1 MPAAGSSGVAGSACG
16 CATPSAASMWR
27 WGRIAFSAVVAM
39 NAMAVAIAVNTS
51 DEAMSDPQPVR
62 VGLLVST
69 VLVAILVGAPL
80 VRGAWQALREARLA
94 VEFLFVI
101 TLAGAF
107 GVSLQSLLA
116 GDGPV
121 YFEVVSLLLVVYA
134 FGAELNRAAR
144 DRAVE
149 AIRSLSAA
157 HRVARV
163 VLRPGVVEE
172 RAAQDVLPGERVQ
185 VLPGEMVPVD
195 GLLLGEP
202 ALFEEASLRG
212 EFVPRSR
219 AAGEQVMAGSF
230 VLDAQ
235 IEMEARPLPDDSSLD
250 GLLCRVGSGID
261 SKSHAQQA
269 ADRLARWFVPV
280 VCCAAIATFAGWSYA
295 VPTSEAL
302 FHAMAVLLVACP
314 CALGFAT
321 PLALWTATSRLNAI
335 GIRVSRAADVELL
348 SETNLVA
355 FDKTGTLSAAE
366 TRVSSISWSET
377 SPYPL
382 HEMRAMLAAAERG
395 LSHPFARALDRGGW
409 ADEPIPGSSAWHREA
424 LRILPG
430 KGIWTRIRNQDGRV
444 HELEV
449 VSRSAATLGNMPSG
463 AAAAG
468 EATQGEET
476 IAEEGI
482 VFRLDAREIGSATFE
497 EEFRDGHSGALE
509 KLAGMGVEMHLLSGD
524 THRRAAR
531 AGIAAVQGNLTPMEK
546 LGRVKAW
553 QLAGRKVLFVGDG
566 INDAPAM
573 GAAAFA
579 IAVDE
584 GTALARA
591 VAGGVWDGRD
601 LRAIPAALEIAR
613 QTMRRVRT
621 NFRWALGYNSIG
633 IGLAAAGFLHP
644 VSAALLMVASSAQV
658 TWRAMALLDEAN
670 EDADWRESGRTTAK
684 PRQQARLRK
693 TEPAPSGQAAR

>member
-212 EFVPRSR
+212 EFVPDP
-219 AAGEQVMAGSF
+219 A
-230 VLDAQ
+230 
-235 IEMEARPLPDDSSLD
+235 
-250 GLLCRVGSGID
+250 
-261 SKSHAQQA
+261 
-269 ADRLARWFVPV
+269 
-280 VCCAAIATFAGWSYA
+280 
-295 VPTSEAL
+295 
-302 FHAMAVLLVACP
+302 
-314 CALGFAT
+314 
-321 PLALWTATSRLNAI
+321 
-335 GIRVSRAADVELL
+335 
-348 SETNLVA
+348 
-355 FDKTGTLSAAE
+355 
-366 TRVSSISWSET
+366 
-377 SPYPL
+377 
-382 HEMRAMLAAAERG
+382 
-395 LSHPFARALDRGGW
+395 
-409 ADEPIPGSSAWHREA
+409 
-424 LRILPG
+424 
-430 KGIWTRIRNQDGRV
+430 
-444 HELEV
+444 
-449 VSRSAATLGNMPSG
+449 
-463 AAAAG
+463 
-468 EATQGEET
+468 
-476 IAEEGI
+476 
-482 VFRLDAREIGSATFE
+482 
-497 EEFRDGHSGALE
+497 
-509 KLAGMGVEMHLLSGD
+509 
-524 THRRAAR
+524 RRAS
-531 AGIAAVQGNLTPMEK
+531 K
-546 LGRVKAW
+546 
-553 QLAGRKVLFVGDG
+553 
-566 INDAPAM
+566 
-573 GAAAFA
+573 
-579 IAVDE
+579 
-584 GTALARA
+584 
-591 VAGGVWDGRD
+591 
-601 LRAIPAALEIAR
+601 
-613 QTMRRVRT
+613 
-621 NFRWALGYNSIG
+621 
-633 IGLAAAGFLHP
+633 
-644 VSAALLMVASSAQV
+644 
-658 TWRAMALLDEAN
+658 
-670 EDADWRESGRTTAK
+670 
-684 PRQQARLRK
+684 
-693 TEPAPSGQAAR
+693 

>member
-1 MPAAGSSGVAGSACG
+1 
-16 CATPSAASMWR
+16 MWR

-62 VGLLVST
+62 IGLLVST

-80 VRGAWQALREARLA
+80 LRGAWQAIREARLA

-116 GDGPV
+116 GNGPV

-157 HRVARV
+157 NRIARV
-163 VLRPGVVEE
+163 LVRPGEFEE
-172 RAAQDVLPGERVQ
+172 RAARDVRPGERVQ
-185 VLPGEMVPVD
+185 VLPGEMTPVD
-195 GLLLGEP
+195 GILLGEP

-219 AAGEQVMAGSF
+219 AAGETVMAGSF

-235 IEMEARPLPDDSSLD
+235 IELEACPLPDNASLD
-250 GLLCRVGSGID
+250 ALLCQVGSGID
-261 SKSHAQQA
+261 AKSHSQQA
-269 ADRLARWFVPV
+269 ADRLARWFVPI
-280 VCCAAIATFAGWSYA
+280 VCGVAVATFAAWSYA
-295 VPTSEAL
+295 APTSEAL

-321 PLALWTATSRLNAI
+321 PLALWTATSRLSAI
-335 GIRVSRAADVELL
+335 GIRVTRAADVEAL
-348 SETNLVA
+348 SAVDLVA

-366 TRVSSISWSET
+366 SRISSIAWSGA
-377 SPYPL
+377 SPYPET
-382 HEMRAMLAAAERG
+382 EMRAMVAAAERG
-395 LSHPFARALDRGGW
+395 LSHPFARALECGGLSGEP
-409 ADEPIPGSSAWHREA
+409 ADAAPRWHREA

-430 KGIWTRIRNQDGRV
+430 KGIWTRVRNRDGRV

-449 VSRSAATLGNMPSG
+449 VSRSAALAEAGP
-463 AAAAG
+463 AASAAP
-468 EATQGEET
+468 
-476 IAEEGI
+476 AEDGI
-482 VFRLDAREIGSATFE
+482 LFRLDGQIAGSATFE
-497 EEFRDGHSGALE
+497 EAFREGHLSALDRLGE
-509 KLAGMGVEMHLLSGD
+509 VGVELHLLSGD
-524 THRRAAR
+524 THARAAR
-531 AGIAAVQGNLTPMEK
+531 AGIAAVQGNLAPLEK
-546 LGRVKAW
+546 LDRVKAW
-553 QLAGRKVLFVGDG
+553 QRDRRKVLFVGDG

-573 GAAAFA
+573 GASAFA

-621 NFRWALGYNSIG
+621 NFRWAIGYNTIG

-644 VSAALLMVASSAQV
+644 VSAAVLMVVSSAQV
-658 TWRAMALLDEAN
+658 TWRAMALLGEA
-670 EDADWRESGRTTAK
+670 DADALGGDSGRSSSR
-684 PRQQARLRK
+684 PRRQPRLR
-693 TEPAPSGQAAR
+693 EAEAASAGPSAG

>member
-1 MPAAGSSGVAGSACG
+1 
-16 CATPSAASMWR
+16 MWR

-69 VLVAILVGAPL
+69 ILVAILVGAPL
-80 VRGAWQALREARLA
+80 LRGAWQAIRETRLA

-163 VLRPGVVEE
+163 VLRPGVAEE
-172 RAAQDVLPGERVQ
+172 RAARDVRPGERVE

-195 GLLLGEP
+195 GILLGEP

-219 AAGEQVMAGSF
+219 EAGEAVMAGSF

-235 IEMEARPLPDDSSLD
+235 IELEARPLPDDASLD

-280 VCCAAIATFAGWSYA
+280 VCFAAVATFAGWSYA
-295 VPTSEAL
+295 APTSEAL

-321 PLALWTATSRLNAI
+321 PLALWTATSRLSAI
-335 GIRVSRAADVELL
+335 GIRVTRAADVEAL
-348 SETNLVA
+348 SGVDLVA

-366 TRVSSISWSET
+366 SRISSIAWSDA
-377 SPYPL
+377 SPYPES
-382 HEMRAMLAAAERG
+382 EMRAMVAAAERG
-395 LSHPFARALDRGGW
+395 LSHPFARALERGGLSGEP
-409 ADEPIPGSSAWHREA
+409 ADAAPRWHREA

-430 KGIWTRIRNQDGRV
+430 KGIWTRIRNRDGLA

-449 VSRSAATLGNMPSG
+449 VSRSAALGK
-463 AAAAG
+463 AG
-468 EATQGEET
+468 QDALTAP
-476 IAEEGI
+476 AEEGI
-482 VFRLDAREIGSATFE
+482 LFRLDGGIAGSAAFE
-497 EEFRDGHSGALE
+497 ESFREGHLNALDRLGE
-509 KLAGMGVEMHLLSGD
+509 MGVELRLLSGD
-524 THRRAAR
+524 THSRAAR
-531 AGIAAVQGNLTPMEK
+531 AGIAAVQGNLAPLEK
-546 LGRVKAW
+546 LDRVKAW
-553 QLAGRKVLFVGDG
+553 QREKHKVLFVGDG

-573 GAAAFA
+573 GASAFA

-601 LRAIPAALEIAR
+601 LRAIPVALEIAR

-621 NFRWALGYNSIG
+621 NFRWAIGYNTIG

-644 VSAALLMVASSAQV
+644 VSAAVLMVVSSAQV
-658 TWRAMALLDEAN
+658 TWRAMALLGEAN
-670 EDADWRESGRTTAK
+670 ADALGNDSGRSSSRSRRQ
-684 PRQQARLRK
+684 PRLQEA
-693 TEPAPSGQAAR
+693 EAASAGPSAAG